1 MASKPHPTRALIID
15 DDEMSRELLAILLE
29 SEGYAVDAAET
40 GEAAL
45 GLLHQSKSAPDL
57 ILTDMQLP
65 GICGMDLARELRAAS
80 GPATRLLAMSGS
92 QPQAGV
98 LTHFDGFLLKPF
110 QMRELAVAV
119 KARKPAAKTSALLG
133 AKRSNKKSARL
144 PETHSASA
152 ASGKRRTSSVN
163 PASRPAATRTAK
175 AASNKNMIAAMQA
188 GAEAGAETNV
198 RSTIPV
204 LNETIFQQLSRTML
218 SSQMKEMYMLCLND
232 ARQRIAG
239 MRRLAAEHNGIQ
251 FVREAHAIKGGSGML
266 GATEIHRKAA
276 ELEANG
282 LAPGAQGDAQDVN
295 SLDELNA
302 ACDRLESMLGAR
314 L

>member
-1 MASKPHPTRALIID
+1 MASKSHPTRTLIID
-15 DDEMSRELLAILLE
+15 DDEMSRELLAILLAG
-29 SEGYAVDAAET
+29 EGYAVVAAES

-45 GLLHQSKSAPDL
+45 DLLHQSKSAPDL
-57 ILTDMQLP
+57 MLTDIQLP
-65 GICGMDLARELRAAS
+65 GISGADLASELRAAC
-80 GPATRLLAMSGS
+80 GPATLLLAMSGS
-92 QPQAGV
+92 RPAAAV
-98 LTHFDGFLLKPF
+98 LVHFDGFLLKPF
-110 QMRELAVAV
+110 QMQEVAAAIKGH
-119 KARKPAAKTSALLG
+119 KAAGKTSGSIGLRQSKKTP
-133 AKRSNKKSARL
+133 AKSPSSAPAPSR
-144 PETHSASA
+144 
-152 ASGKRRTSSVN
+152 KRRTSSVS
-163 PASRPAATRTAK
+163 PRPRPAATQTLPN
-175 AASNKNMIAAMQA
+175 ASNNSMIATMQA
-188 GAEAGAETNV
+188 GAEAGIETNIIG
-198 RSTIPV
+198 TIPV

-218 SSQMKEMYMLCLND
+218 SSQMKEMYMLCLSD

-239 MRRLAAEHNGIQ
+239 MRKLAAEHNGIQ

-282 LAPGAQGDAQDVN
+282 LAPGAQGGAQDVN